1 MLTAKLRQV
10 SIFNADD
17 GADYRAECAL
27 SGEPLIQTMS
37 PTTDA
42 HEYALDEPLA
52 KTIIGEPKHL
62 SAYEVRHRSRLAA
75 DLS

>member
-1 MLTAKLRQV
+1 MIGQV

-17 GADYRAECAL
+17 GHDYRTDCAL

-52 KTIIGEPKHL
+52 KSIIGEIRHL
-62 SAYEVRHRSRLAA
+62 SAYEVRLRPFGIPDGSCN
-75 DLS
+75 

>member
-1 MLTAKLRQV
+1 M

-17 GADYRAECAL
+17 GADYSAECAL

-52 KTIIGEPKHL
+52 KSIIGEIRHL
-62 SAYEVRHRSRLAA
+62 SAYEVRLHPFGVPKESCN
-75 DLS
+75 

>member
-1 MLTAKLRQV
+1 M

-17 GADYRAECAL
+17 GHDYRTDCAL

-52 KTIIGEPKHL
+52 KSIIGEIRHL
-62 SAYEVRHRSRLAA
+62 SAYEVRLHPFSVPEG
-75 DLS
+75 SCN

>member
-1 MLTAKLRQV
+1 M

-27 SGEPLIQTMS
+27 SREPLIQTMS

-42 HEYALDEPLA
+42 HKYALDEPLA
-52 KTIIGEPKHL
+52 KTIIGESKHL
-62 SAYEVRHRSRLAA
+62 SAYEVRHRP
-75 DLS
+75 